1 MIEGEI
7 GMSERM
13 WYYIESHKNDAAY
26 NMALDELLMEKVRN
40 GELPAVL
47 RFYEW
52 ETPTL
57 SLGYFQ
63 KVHKEIDLG
72 RVKSYGYEMVRRAT
86 GGRGV
91 LHDKELTYSVVLP
104 ESYEG
109 MPDSV
114 TESYRVISGG
124 LMEGFRNLGLDVH
137 FSVPQTKEQRKE
149 LTNIRSSVCFDTPS
163 WYELVVEG
171 RKIAGSAQTRQNGV
185 IMQHG
190 SILLDIDI
198 DHLFDMFKYQNE
210 RFKEKM
216 KAAFK
221 EKAVAIN
228 DISEKHFT
236 VNMLYPAFKK
246 GFETGLNMATKPYEL
261 TDEDF
266 GRLEEISRKYAS
278 DEWNFRR

>member
-1 MIEGEI
+1 ML
-7 GMSERM
+7 ERV

-40 GELPAVL
+40 RELPAVL
-47 RFYEW
+47 RLYEW
-52 ETPTL
+52 KTPTL

-63 KVHKEIDLG
+63 KVQKEIDLE
-72 RVKSYGYEMVRRAT
+72 RVESYGYEMVRRAT

-109 MPDSV
+109 MPDSI
-114 TESYRVISGG
+114 TESYRVISAG
-124 LMEGFRNLGLDVH
+124 LMEGFRNLGLDAH

-163 WYELVVEG
+163 WYELIVEG

-190 SILLDIDI
+190 SILLDVDI

-216 KAAFK
+216 KAAFS

-228 DISEKHFT
+228 DISEKQFT
-236 VNMLYPAFKK
+236 VDMLYPAFKY
-246 GFETGLNMATKPYEL
+246 GFETGLNMATKPYQL
-261 TDEDF
+261 TDDDL
-266 GRLEEISRKYAS
+266 GRLEEISSKYTS

>member
-1 MIEGEI
+1 
-7 GMSERM
+7 MSERI
-13 WYYIESHKNDAAY
+13 WYYIESHKNDAVY
-26 NMALDELLMEKVRN
+26 NMALDELLMEKVRR

-52 ETPTL
+52 KIPTL

-63 KVHKEIDLG
+63 KATKEIDLE
-72 RVKSYGYEMVRRAT
+72 RVESYGYEMVRRAT

-109 MPDSV
+109 IPDSV
-114 TESYRVISGG
+114 TESYKVLSGG
-124 LMEGFRNLGLDVH
+124 LLEGFKNLGLDAH
-137 FSVPQTKEQRKE
+137 FSVPQSKEEEKDLTK
-149 LTNIRSSVCFDTPS
+149 IRSSVCFDTPS

-185 IMQHG
+185 LMQHG
-190 SILLDIDI
+190 SILLDVDI
-198 DHLFDMFKYQNE
+198 DHLFDMFKYQNQ

-216 KAAFK
+216 KEAFK

-228 DISEKHFT
+228 DISEDHFT
-236 VNMLYPAFKK
+236 VDKLYPAFRE
-246 GFETGLNMATKPYEL
+246 GFEKGLDMKTKPYEL
-261 TDEDF
+261 TNEDIK
-266 GRLEEISRKYAS
+266 RIEEIKIKYAS
-278 DEWNFRR
+278 EEWNFRR

>member
-1 MIEGEI
+1 
-7 GMSERM
+7 MSERV
-13 WYYIESHKNDAAY
+13 WYYIESHKNDAFY

-40 GELPAVL
+40 RELPAVL

-63 KVHKEIDLG
+63 KVRKEIDLE
-72 RVKSYGYEMVRRAT
+72 RVESYGYEMVRRAT

-109 MPDSV
+109 MPESV
-114 TESYRVISGG
+114 TESYRVLSGG
-124 LMEGFRNLGLDVH
+124 LLEGFRNLGLDAH
-137 FSVPQTKEQRKE
+137 FSVPQTKEERKE
-149 LTNIRSSVCFDTPS
+149 LTSIRSSVCFDTPS

-171 RKIAGSAQTRQNGV
+171 RKIAGSAQTRQNGI

-190 SILLDIDI
+190 SILLDVDI
-198 DHLFDMFKYQNE
+198 DHLFDMFKYQNQ

-216 KAAFK
+216 KKSFK

-228 DISEKHFT
+228 DISENHFT
-236 VNMLYPAFKK
+236 VEMLYPAFKK
-246 GFETGLNMATKPYEL
+246 GFEKGLDMKTAPYEL
-261 TDEDF
+261 TEEDTE
-266 GRLEEISRKYAS
+266 RLEEIKIKYVS
-278 DEWNFRR
+278 DDWNFRK

>member
-1 MIEGEI
+1 
-7 GMSERM
+7 MSERV
-13 WYYIESHKNDAAY
+13 WNYIASYKNDAVY
-26 NMALDELLMEKVRN
+26 NMALDELLMEKVRD

-47 RFYEW
+47 RLYEW

-63 KVHKEIDLG
+63 KVKKEIDLE
-72 RVKSYGYEMVRRAT
+72 RVESYGYEMVRRAT

-114 TESYRVISGG
+114 TESYRVISSG
-124 LMEGFRNLGLDVH
+124 LLEGFKNLGLDAY
-137 FSVPQTKEQRKE
+137 FSIPQTKSERKE

-190 SILLDIDI
+190 SILLDVDI
-198 DHLFDMFKYQNE
+198 DHLFDMFNYQNE

-216 KAAFK
+216 KTAFK

-228 DISEKHFT
+228 DISENHFT
-236 VNMLYPAFKK
+236 VDMLYPAFKE
-246 GFETGLNMATKPYEL
+246 GFEKGLNMETKRYEL
-261 TDEDF
+261 TGKDLK
-266 GRLEEISRKYAS
+266 RLEEIKIKYAS
-278 DEWNFRR
+278 DEWNFRK

>member
-1 MIEGEI
+1 
-7 GMSERM
+7 MSQRV
-13 WYYIESHKNDAAY
+13 WYYIESHKNNAVY
-26 NMALDELLMEKVRN
+26 NMALDELLMEKVRD

-47 RFYEW
+47 RLYEW
-52 ETPTL
+52 ATPTL

-63 KVHKEIDLG
+63 KVKKEIDLE
-72 RVKSYGYEMVRRAT
+72 RVGTYGYEMVRRAT

-104 ESYEG
+104 ESYDG
-109 MPDSV
+109 MPESV

-124 LMEGFRNLGLDVH
+124 LLEGFKNLGLDAH
-137 FSVPQTKEQRKE
+137 FSVPQTKEERKE

-171 RKIAGSAQTRQNGV
+171 KKIAGSAQTRQNGV
-185 IMQHG
+185 VMQHG
-190 SILLDIDI
+190 SILLDVDI
-198 DHLFDMFKYQNE
+198 DHLFDMFKYQNT

-228 DISEKHFT
+228 DISEGRFT
-236 VNMLYPAFKK
+236 VDMLYPAFKD
-246 GFETGLNMATKPYEL
+246 GFEKGLEMKTRPYDL
-261 TDEDF
+261 TDEDKN
-266 GRLEEISRKYAS
+266 RLEQIKNKYSS
-278 DEWNFRR
+278 DEWNFRK

>member
-1 MIEGEI
+1 
-7 GMSERM
+7 MSERV
-13 WYYIESHKNDAAY
+13 WYYIESHKNNAAY

-40 GELPAVL
+40 RELPAVL

-63 KVHKEIDLG
+63 KAQKEIDLR
-72 RVKSYGYEMVRRAT
+72 RVEQYGYEMVRRAT

-124 LMEGFRNLGLDVH
+124 LMEGFRNLGLDAH

-190 SILLDIDI
+190 SILLDVDI

-216 KAAFK
+216 KAAFR

-228 DISEKHFT
+228 DISEKQFT
-236 VNMLYPAFKK
+236 VDMLYPAFKN
-246 GFETGLNMATKPYEL
+246 GFETGLNMATKPYRL
-261 TDEDF
+261 TDEDL

>member
-1 MIEGEI
+1 
-7 GMSERM
+7 MSERT

-26 NMALDELLMEKVRN
+26 NMALDELLMEKVRD

-63 KVHKEIDLG
+63 KVKKEIDLE
-72 RVKSYGYEMVRRAT
+72 RVDSYGYEMVRRAT

-109 MPDSV
+109 MPESV
-114 TESYRVISGG
+114 TESYKVISGG
-124 LMEGFRNLGLDVH
+124 LLEGFRNLGLDAH
-137 FSVPQTKEQRKE
+137 FSVPQTKEQKKE

-190 SILLDIDI
+190 SILLDVDI
-198 DHLFDMFKYQNE
+198 NHLFDMFIYQNE
-210 RFKEKM
+210 RFKNKM
-216 KAAFK
+216 KEAFK

-228 DISEKHFT
+228 DISENHFT
-236 VNMLYPAFKK
+236 VDMLYPAFRE
-246 GFETGLNMATKPYEL
+246 GFEKGLDMKTVQYNL
-261 TDEDF
+261 TAADRN
-266 GRLEEISRKYAS
+266 RLEEIKIKYAS
-278 DEWNFRR
+278 EEWNFRK